1 MTTQNFCGIKLRP
14 IRTDFW
20 RKKVDQ
26 TFYRGDLTGRLLT
39 SPKDQSKSC
48 QIVLIQMCLGIEFGY
63 DPETKQGMT
72 LMKYSLKVFILH
84 MKKLVM

>member
-1 MTTQNFCGIKLRP
+1 
-14 IRTDFW
+14 
-20 RKKVDQ
+20 
-26 TFYRGDLTGRLLT
+26 
-39 SPKDQSKSC
+39 
-48 QIVLIQMCLGIEFGY
+48 MCLGIEFGY